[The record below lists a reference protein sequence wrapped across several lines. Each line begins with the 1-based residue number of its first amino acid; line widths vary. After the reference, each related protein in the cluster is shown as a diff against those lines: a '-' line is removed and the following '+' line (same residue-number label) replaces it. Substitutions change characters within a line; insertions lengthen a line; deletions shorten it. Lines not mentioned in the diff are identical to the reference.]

1 MRNGVDKGKAL
12 TWNNTTGSDVIS
24 GQVVLVGATLAVA
37 AVDIPHLS
45 YGTVVTHYT
54 FTLPKVSGA
63 VIAQGES
70 LMWDVSAGAFN
81 SGSATPAA
89 GDVTGGGAR
98 ADESAASGA
107 TSLAVHLTGVPGTIN

>member
-1 MRNGVDKGKAL
+1 MKNGIDKGKAL
-12 TWNNTTGSDVIS
+12 TWSNTTGSDVIA
-24 GQVVLVGATLAVA
+24 GQVVLVGETLAVA

-45 YGTVVTHYT
+45 YGTVLTHYS
-54 FTLPKVSGA
+54 FNLPKVSGA
-63 VIAQGES
+63 AITQGES

-98 ADESAASGA
+98 ADESVAGSD
-107 TSLAVHLTGVPGTIN
+107 TSLAVHLTGVPGVIN